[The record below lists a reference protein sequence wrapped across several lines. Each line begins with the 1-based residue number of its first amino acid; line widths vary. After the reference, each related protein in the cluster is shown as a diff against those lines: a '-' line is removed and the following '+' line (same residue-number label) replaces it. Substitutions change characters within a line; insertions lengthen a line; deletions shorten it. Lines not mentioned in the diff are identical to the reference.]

1 MSAKPQSQSVASTRS
16 GLPEPGGRRPSRLT
30 HGGRRRGPSAP
41 RRGVR
46 DRARS
51 ALAVPAAQERI
62 DVVGVDPFLDAPPL
76 AALLDADFDD
86 DADDALGSARSFHR
100 AVRGE
105 EGGWP

>member
-1 MSAKPQSQSVASTRS
+1 MSVKPQSQSVASPRS
-16 GLPEPGGRRPSRLT
+16 GLPEPGGRRPSPLP

-41 RRGVR
+41 RRGAR

-51 ALAVPAAQERI
+51 ALAVPAVPGI
-62 DVVGVDPFLDAPPL
+62 DADPVDPFLDAPPF

-86 DADDALGSARSFHR
+86 DADDALGPARSFHR
-100 AVRGE
+100 AVCGE

>member
-1 MSAKPQSQSVASTRS
+1 M
-16 GLPEPGGRRPSRLT
+16 
-30 HGGRRRGPSAP
+30 
-41 RRGVR
+41 
-46 DRARS
+46 
-51 ALAVPAAQERI
+51 
-62 DVVGVDPFLDAPPL
+62 VGVDPFLDAPPL